1 MIGGYVV
8 RGLLEKGHSVVGVDL
23 RVNPNLNDDDTR
35 LEQVVL
41 DLGDK
46 EAVERVFEGH
56 RIESTPS
63 QFLDRPLSKLKHDIL
78 EYLHII

>member
-1 MIGGYVV
+1 MV
-8 RGLLEKGHSVVGVDL
+8 RGLLEKEHGVLCVDL
-23 RVNPNLNDDDTR
+23 RVNPNLNDNHNHNR
-35 LEQVVL
+35 LEQVAL

>member
-1 MIGGYVV
+1 MV
-8 RGLLEKGHSVVGVDL
+8 RGLLEKEHGVLCVDL
-23 RVNPNLNDDDTR
+23 RVNPNLNDNHNR

>member
-1 MIGGYVV
+1 M
-8 RGLLEKGHSVVGVDL
+8 RGLLEKEHGVLCVDL
-23 RVNPNLNDDDTR
+23 RVNPNLNDNDNHNR
-35 LEQVVL
+35 LEQVAL